1 MATNKI
7 IDKQVFRVREYPV
20 DSDKVVFVFTAMGTK
35 IGLYRLFVQRMNKKG
50 YSCVIYD
57 YPLTLIHGGKLQ
69 QWKKFFDDIIA
80 DAQKRLA
87 HYKKKGANNFF
98 AYGVSM
104 GTLVANKF
112 TRDTSDIQ
120 HVILNLTYGDL
131 AKNIWTWRGM
141 RKAKLSLIHQGI
153 DEQGLREGVNYADPI
168 ANAGKLK
175 GKKVL
180 LYLSRKDRVLAFE
193 QTEYTK
199 KAFEAA
205 ELDLEYVEHKRLG
218 HYLGAA
224 KNMLAVRDIDRF
236 FSK

>member
-7 IDKQVFRVREYPV
+7 IDKQIFRVREYPV

-35 IGLYRLFVQRMNKKG
+35 IGLYRLFVRRMNKKG
-50 YSCVIYD
+50 YTCILYD
-57 YPLTLIHGGKLQ
+57 YPLKIVHGGKLKE
-69 QWKKFFDDIIA
+69 WKQLFDEVVG
-80 DAQKRLA
+80 DAQKRLEK
-87 HYKKKGANNFF
+87 YRKKGVSGFF

-104 GTLVANKF
+104 GTLFANKF
-112 TRDTSDIQ
+112 TRDTVEIR
-120 HVILNLTYGDL
+120 HVVLNLTYGDI
-131 AKNIWTWRGM
+131 AQNIWTYRGV
-141 RKAKLSLIHQGI
+141 RKSKLNLISQGI
-153 DEQGLREGVNYADPI
+153 DEAGLREAIEYVDPI

-175 GKKVL
+175 NKKVL
-180 LYLSRKDRVLAFE
+180 LYLSRADKVIVFE

-205 ELDLEYVEHKRLG
+205 ELDMEYVEHKRLG
-218 HYLGAA
+218 HFLGAT